1 MRIAD
6 FEVLTV
12 GTPPPHLGGRYW
24 TFAILTTAC
33 GISGVGEA
41 YGIPF
46 HPRTAERMLADVC
59 GRIFVGADPLRVETL
74 WRRAYSRNYSQR
86 PDGGLMA
93 CVSAAET
100 ACWDIAGKAR
110 DCAVSELLGGRVR
123 EKLRAYT
130 YLYPEAGDADA
141 GGVYADADLAAA
153 RAAEYARRGWTAV
166 KFDPAGAYSA
176 FDPRQLGL
184 RDLSRAEAF
193 VRKIREAVGDSCDLL
208 VGTHGQ
214 MTPSAALRLARRL
227 EAHDPLWL
235 EEPVPPE
242 NAAAMGA
249 VARGTRI
256 PIATGER
263 LCGRHEFL
271 RVLEAGV
278 GILQPALGR
287 VGGIWEMRKIA
298 AMAEAHYAQL
308 APHLYC
314 GPVEAAANIQAALT
328 CPNFLILESVKD
340 LGGFHSEILRKGED
354 GTGGSGIRWADG
366 FVIPPEGPGLGVE
379 LDLEVCRRNPYDGED
394 LHLQVADEPL

>member
-1 MRIAD
+1 
-6 FEVLTV
+6 
-12 GTPPPHLGGRYW
+12 
-24 TFAILTTAC
+24 
-33 GISGVGEA
+33 
-41 YGIPF
+41 
-46 HPRTAERMLADVC
+46 MLADVC
-59 GRIFVGADPLRVETL
+59 ERIFVGADPLRVEGL

-86 PDGGLMA
+86 PDGALLA

-130 YLYPEAGDADA
+130 YLYPEAGDPGGERGGAVYQDA
-141 GGVYADADLAAA
+141 NLAAA
-153 RAAEYARRGWTAV
+153 RAAEYAKQGWTAV
-166 KFDPAGAYSA
+166 KFDPVGAYSA
-176 FDPRQLGL
+176 FDPRQLGPGE
-184 RDLSRAEAF
+184 LSRAEAF
-193 VRKIREAVGDSCDLL
+193 VRTVREAVGDSCDLL
-208 VGTHGQ
+208 IGTHGQ

-242 NAAAMGA
+242 NAEAMGR

-263 LCGRHEFL
+263 LCGRHEFA
-271 RVLEAGV
+271 RVLRAGV

-287 VGGIWEMRKIA
+287 VGGIWETRKIA

-314 GPVEAAANIQAALT
+314 GPVEAAANIQTALA

-340 LGGFHSEILRKGED
+340 LGGFHSEILRKGE
-354 GTGGSGIRWADG
+354 GGIRWEDG
-366 FVIPPEGPGLGVE
+366 FVIPPEKPGLGVE
-379 LDLEVCRRNPYDGED
+379 LDLEVCRRHPYDGEG
-394 LHLQVADEPL
+394 LHLEVEDEPL